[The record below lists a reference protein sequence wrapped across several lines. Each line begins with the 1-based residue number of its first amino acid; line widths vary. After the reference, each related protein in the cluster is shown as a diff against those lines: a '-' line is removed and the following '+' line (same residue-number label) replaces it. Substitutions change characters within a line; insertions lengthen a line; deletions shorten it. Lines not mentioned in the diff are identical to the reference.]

1 MYLREGARRG
11 PTWRETLLMHAI
23 SRLALNPLIP
33 NIQVSWVKLGAEG
46 AAACLDAGANDL
58 GGTLM
63 NESISRAAGNEH
75 GEELPPE
82 RMQALIQSIG
92 RKPEQRSTL
101 YGPVEPERQRLSFG
115 APELS
120 PIVLT
125 PPARWR
131 ASEPVVAGAST

>member
-11 PTWRETLLMHAI
+11 PTWRETLLMHAV
-23 SRLALNPLIP
+23 SRIALHPLIP
-33 NIQVSWVKLGAEG
+33 NIQVSWVKVGPQG
-46 AAACLDAGANDL
+46 AAACLAAGANDM

-82 RMQALIQSIG
+82 AMHALIESAG
-92 RKPEQRSTL
+92 RTPMQRNTL
-101 YGPVEPERQRLSFG
+101 YGPADSERRSRSLN
-115 APELS
+115 AAALA

-125 PPARWR
+125 PPHREKA
-131 ASEPVVAGAST
+131 AAA